1 MSDNFLKLI
10 SSIELDEIID
20 IIKNHIIDKS
30 TENENSGYI
39 KFIDFKYPMY
49 FIEKF
54 GINAIT
60 QKIYNYFIMHTKR
73 RCYDKDKNI
82 DELLK
87 DKFDD
92 RLCNNIIFYDHD
104 NKSCD
109 VVNKDII
116 GFIFPIMNRNYC
128 RNTICKKEITD
139 NNIKNHDKIKNINI
153 NTQEITTCYDD
164 GKIHQIYHLKNS
176 ILHGKHSTYYN
187 NGNIY
192 IEKIF
197 DNGNMISAKYY
208 DP

>member
-1 MSDNFLKLI
+1 
-10 SSIELDEIID
+10 
-20 IIKNHIIDKS
+20 
-30 TENENSGYI
+30 
-39 KFIDFKYPMY
+39 MY

-60 QKIYNYFIMHTKR
+60 QKIYNYFVMHTKR
-73 RCYDKDKNI
+73 RCYDNYEDI

-92 RLCNNIIFYDHD
+92 RLTNNIIFYNHV

-109 VVNKDII
+109 VNDKDII
-116 GFIFPIMNRNYC
+116 GFIFPIMNRNFC
-128 RNTICKKEITD
+128 RYTVCEKRIN
-139 NNIKNHDKIKNINI
+139 NNIKNDVKIKNINI
-153 NTQEITTCYDD
+153 DTQEIVTCYDD

-187 NGNIY
+187 NGKIY
-192 IEKIF
+192 IEKIY
-197 DNGNMISAKYY
+197 DNGIMKSVKYF